1 MDVRANAR
9 EPSRVM
15 NTIRCAQSRGFTLLE
30 VLVALGIFA
39 MAAIVLG
46 TAYVNVLTGY
56 EVARRA
62 TVSEPEAQFARA
74 QLLAQADIE
83 LARQGGDFE
92 SGDGRAVRW
101 TATIDPT
108 ETADLFQV
116 VFECEIAGAAGAN
129 PQKVTQQFRVLRPT
143 WSADINRN
151 TLRAAAKDRIL
162 KGLEGVNQ

>member
-1 MDVRANAR
+1 MK
-9 EPSRVM
+9 SR
-15 NTIRCAQSRGFTLLE
+15 RAQSAGFTLLE

-62 TVSEPEAQFARA
+62 TVSDPEAQFARA

-92 SGDGRAVRW
+92 SAEGRSVRW

-108 ETADLFQV
+108 ETTDLFQV
-116 VFECEIAGAAGAN
+116 IFECEIAGTAN
-129 PQKVTQQFRVLRPT
+129 TKPQILKQQFRVLRPT
-143 WSADINRN
+143 WSIDIDRN

>member
-1 MDVRANAR
+1 M
-9 EPSRVM
+9 
-15 NTIRCAQSRGFTLLE
+15 TIRRAHSHGFTLLE

-62 TVSEPEAQFARA
+62 TVSNPEAQFARA

-83 LARQGGDFE
+83 LAREGGDFE
-92 SGDGRAVRW
+92 SGDGRSVRW

-116 VFECEIAGAAGAN
+116 LFECEIGGAAN
-129 PQKVTQQFRVLRPT
+129 TQPQKITQQFRLLRPT
-143 WSADINRN
+143 WSADLDRN
-151 TLRAAAKDRIL
+151 TLRAAAKDRIV
-162 KGLEGVNQ
+162 KGLEGVSQ